1 MVASSG
7 STQNT
12 ASLPSTMPI
21 VPEWRLS
28 SSTGT
33 PISAGMFIIRARIA
47 VWEFV
52 EPWTVTNARILRL
65 SRSSATMMDG
75 SICAQSSSSSP
86 LRFRIRRFEISFT
99 SAERACMYS
108 SSIFAKISAKLSPV
122 TATAYSAL
130 SSSVSIIEWIASW

>member
-1 MVASSG
+1 
-7 STQNT
+7 
-12 ASLPSTMPI
+12 MPI

-65 SRSSATMMDG
+65 SICTVSLGVRSSATMMDG